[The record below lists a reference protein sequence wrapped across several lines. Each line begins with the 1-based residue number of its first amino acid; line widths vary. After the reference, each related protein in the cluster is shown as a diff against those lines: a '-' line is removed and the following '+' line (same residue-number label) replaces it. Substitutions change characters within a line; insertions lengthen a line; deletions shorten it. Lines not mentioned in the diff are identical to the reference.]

1 MDFYDRLCMLLKERN
16 ISQRKAE
23 IDIGLSS
30 AAISKWKKHTPNM
43 ERVQKIADYLNVSVE
58 YLMTGEEKEDRD
70 KYYLNDETAKI
81 AQQIFENKELRL
93 LFDTAK
99 DSSNEDIETVHN
111 MLLALKRKEQHLD

>member
-1 MDFYDRLCMLLKERN
+1 MEFYDRLCRLIKDKGL
-16 ISQRKAE
+16 SQRKVE
-23 IDIGLSS
+23 IDLGFSNG
-30 AAISKWKKHTPNM
+30 AMSKWKNHTPNM
-43 ERVQKIADYLNVSVE
+43 DKVQRLAEYFNVSAE
-58 YLMTGEEKEDRD
+58 YLMTGEEKGE
-70 KYYLNDETAKI
+70 KYYINDETAQI

>member
-1 MDFYDRLCMLLKERN
+1 MNFYDRLCMLIKERGL
-16 ISQRKAE
+16 SQRRVE
-23 IDIGLSS
+23 LDLGFGS
-30 AAISKWKKHTPNM
+30 ASISKWKKSVPNM
-43 ERVQKIADYLNVSVE
+43 DKVQRLAEYFNVSAE
-58 YLMTGEEKEDRD
+58 YLMTGEEKGE
-70 KYYLNDETAKI
+70 KYYINDETAQI